1 MSRNDL
7 ERKMR
12 IDDLWNGVRNALWA
26 VFWTGAV
33 CFALGIIN
41 YLEQMAW

>member
-26 VFWTGAV
+26 VFWTGAG

-41 YLEQMAW
+41 HLEQMTW

>member
-26 VFWTGAV
+26 VFWTGVV

-41 YLEQMAW
+41 YLEHTPW

>member
-12 IDDLWNGVRNALWA
+12 IDDRWNGVRNALWA

-33 CFALGIIN
+33 IFAWGIIN
-41 YLEQMAW
+41 HLERLSW

>member
-12 IDDLWNGVRNALWA
+12 IADLWNGVRNALWA

-41 YLEQMAW
+41 YLEHMPW

>member
-26 VFWTGAV
+26 VFWTGTV

-41 YLEQMAW
+41 HLEQMAW

>member
-12 IDDLWNGVRNALWA
+12 IDDLWNGVRNTLWA

-41 YLEQMAW
+41 YLEHMPW